1 MENLLEKLVNKSVEA
16 FIVGL
21 ELYNKPTL
29 RYRIEGF
36 SFFIINAWELM
47 LKAELLKRGESVYYK
62 DNPDRTLS
70 VSIVIEKLY
79 PDKHQNLRINLEKI
93 IDLRNTSTHYIT
105 EDYEIKYAPL
115 FQACVLNFVNEI
127 NRYHKV
133 DITKYIAQN
142 FLTISSS
149 YEPLTNE
156 QIKLKYPAEIAEKFI
171 QQANDIDVLM
181 TEISSEKFAIGI
193 KQNLYITRK
202 KSEADFV
209 VSIEKGSKNHVE
221 VVKDLKDPSDTHKY
235 SYSNVITAVQKRLG
249 KKSIKID
256 YSKGFNTYVLKLII
270 DFYNIKSDSMY
281 AYKHQIGKNEQYSY
295 SELFVEFIVNE
306 IQKNPTKFVESFKEG
321 K

>member
-181 TEISSEKFAIGI
+181 TEITSEKFAIGI

>member
-306 IQKNPTKFVESFKEG
+306 IQKNPTKFVESLKEG